1 MTIEAEC
8 CNNNKN
14 GKETY
19 SLLQFLAV
27 DTTHTKRMLAEKK
40 MNVPQQFTFPFLFIL
55 LPTIRVTLI
64 VQLHEQ

>member
-8 CNNNKN
+8 YKNNKN

-27 DTTHTKRMLAEKK
+27 DTMHTKRMLAGKK
-40 MNVPQQFTFPFLFIL
+40 KNECTTAIYFSFLFYFAANNKSHSDSG
-55 LPTIRVTLI
+55 VT
-64 VQLHEQ
+64 